1 MQPSLNS
8 PLKRDDISQYLYF
21 QNDNSRSKAA
31 MDFQCFW
38 QVNTY
43 NIYYGFLIFL
53 CQGQQFL
60 TIYYWLRDGGG
71 TIDAM
76 EIYEM
81 VKGLFS
87 MSGMEVSEEEV
98 DNCTK
103 EILEAI
109 DVDSDGDITKVKG
122 DNHSR
127 SEWE

>member
-1 MQPSLNS
+1 M
-8 PLKRDDISQYLYF
+8 
-21 QNDNSRSKAA
+21 
-31 MDFQCFW
+31 
-38 QVNTY
+38 
-43 NIYYGFLIFL
+43 IFL

-60 TIYYWLRDGGG
+60 TDNNLLRDGGG

-98 DNCTK
+98 ENCTK

-109 DVDSDGDITKVKG
+109 DVDSDGDITKVNNKG
-122 DNHSR
+122 RQYLSN
-127 SEWE
+127 SEISGLPRYITF